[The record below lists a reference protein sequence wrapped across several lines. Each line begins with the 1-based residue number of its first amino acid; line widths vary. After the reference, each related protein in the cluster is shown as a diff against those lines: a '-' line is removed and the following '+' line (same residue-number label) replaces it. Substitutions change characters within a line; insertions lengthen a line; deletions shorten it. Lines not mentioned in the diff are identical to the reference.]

1 MEDVAISTKEKDQH
15 ICWSSSP
22 RFSTHSL
29 MGVFLQPTE
38 ETKIMPIFKI
48 LPSDSIQEHRQN
60 CKPKMQEMEKDMSVV
75 HEYRCNRRVGYDR
88 HYYETR
94 DFFSSFGKTPQYQK
108 YINFSPFLIS
118 AFP

>member
-1 MEDVAISTKEKDQH
+1 MEDVVISTKEKRPT
-15 ICWSSSP
+15 C
-22 RFSTHSL
+22 L
-29 MGVFLQPTE
+29 LVFFHTFQPTE

-48 LPSDSIQEHRQN
+48 LPSDSIQEVKQN
-60 CKPKMQEMEKDMSVV
+60 CKPKMQEREKDMGVV
-75 HEYRCNRRVGYDR
+75 QEYRWNRRVGYDR

-118 AFP
+118 AFS

>member
-1 MEDVAISTKEKDQH
+1 
-15 ICWSSSP
+15 
-22 RFSTHSL
+22 

-48 LPSDSIQEHRQN
+48 LPSDSIQKVKPN
-60 CKPKMQEMEKDMSVV
+60 CKPKIQEMEKIYGCGTGIQV
-75 HEYRCNRRVGYDR
+75 EQKVGYDR

-118 AFP
+118 AFS